1 MAINVPFCSCYVAL
15 NEQLTTMI
23 GELSPRNGQLSEP
36 KPPVFAEILQKS
48 HFFLQ
53 ILACVK
59 NKPYLCSDFTKQA
72 ILLLLNLPQILAF
85 VG

>member
-1 MAINVPFCSCYVAL
+1 MAINGESMVNNRIPKPPFV
-15 NEQLTTMI
+15 
-23 GELSPRNGQLSEP
+23 EL

-53 ILACVK
+53 MLAYIK

-72 ILLLLNLPQILAF
+72 ISLLFNLLQTLAF

>member
-1 MAINVPFCSCYVAL
+1 
-15 NEQLTTMI
+15 MI

-36 KPPVFAEILQKS
+36 KPPFFLQKS
-48 HFFLQ
+48 YKNRTFFLQ
-53 ILACVK
+53 ILAYVK

-72 ILLLLNLPQILAF
+72 VSLLFNLLQTLAF

>member
-1 MAINVPFCSCYVAL
+1 
-15 NEQLTTMI
+15 MI

-36 KPPVFAEILQKS
+36 KPPVLQKS
-48 HFFLQ
+48 YKNRTFFLQ